1 MHKRVLTSPAHKQEA
16 GTAEESWELVAEQ
29 TGWTIADC
37 LSHKLSFKKRDDP
50 KIKLAAMT
58 QHIRRL
64 RAAGRHLSMLF
75 EKYA

>member
-1 MHKRVLTSPAHKQEA
+1 M
-16 GTAEESWELVAEQ
+16 AEQ
-29 TGWTIADC
+29 TGWTIAEC

-64 RAAGRHLSMLF
+64 RAAGRHLTTLF
-75 EKYA
+75 EKYGHIGCVFNLRTVTTQERARH